1 MTRLK
6 ESSEPA
12 NSQFVQFLYE
22 NQNPCYLCPSRR
34 IEPTPCETPAVKRR
48 AEGEF

>member
-12 NSQFVQFLYE
+12 KPVVQFLYE
-22 NQNPCYLCPSRR
+22 NQNPCYLWSSRR
-34 IEPTPCETPAVKRR
+34 IEPAPCETPAVKRR
-48 AEGEF
+48 AEAEF